1 MYSGPRNTRNVLVV
15 SELGA
20 KFVEVSN
27 KLSIQLEDIWLIT
40 FFQNIILIPLVWEG
54 DVILLLFIMNMRGM

>member
-15 SELGA
+15 FELGA